1 MFQIRLKELREK
13 AGYSQQGFANAIG
26 VKQSTVGNWEAG
38 AREPK
43 FEVMER
49 LADFFGVS
57 VDYLLGRDTVQNN
70 TYTENL
76 KSSKDGSKWIPVLGT
91 VVAGIPLEAVED
103 IIDYEEISPQMAAQG
118 DFFAL
123 QIKGDSMEPKI
134 SNGDVVIV
142 RAQDDCDS
150 GDIAI
155 VLVNGNE
162 ATVKRIKKGPEG
174 IMLIPNNPG
183 YEPMYYS
190 NAEIE
195 SLPVRVIGKV
205 VELRAK
211 F

>member
-1 MFQIRLKELREK
+1 MFQVRLKELREK
-13 AGYSQQGFANAIG
+13 AGYSQQGFADAIG

-43 FEVMER
+43 FEIMER

-57 VDYLLGRDTVQNN
+57 VDYLLGRDVTHN
-70 TYTENL
+70 YADSL
-76 KSSKDGSKWIPVLGT
+76 KPSKDGSKWIPVLGT
-91 VVAGIPLEAVED
+91 VVAGIPLEAIED

-123 QIKGDSMEPKI
+123 QIKGDSMEPKM
-134 SNGDVVIV
+134 SSGDIVIV
-142 RAQDDCDS
+142 RAQNDCDT

-155 VLVNGNE
+155 VLVNGDE

-174 IMLIPNNPG
+174 LMLIPNNPA

>member
-1 MFQIRLKELREK
+1 MFQVRLKELREK
-13 AGYSQQGFANAIG
+13 AGYSQQGFADAIG

-43 FEVMER
+43 FEIMER

-57 VDYLLGRDTVQNN
+57 VDYLLGRDVTHN
-70 TYTENL
+70 YAESL
-76 KSSKDGSKWIPVLGT
+76 KPSKDGSKWIPVLGT
-91 VVAGIPLEAVED
+91 VVAGIPLEAIED

-123 QIKGDSMEPKI
+123 QIKGDSMEPKM
-134 SNGDVVIV
+134 SSGDIVIV
-142 RAQDDCDS
+142 RAQNDCDT

-155 VLVNGNE
+155 VLVNGDE

-174 IMLIPNNPG
+174 LMLIPNNPA

>member
-1 MFQIRLKELREK
+1 MFQVRLKELREK
-13 AGYSQQGFANAIG
+13 AGYSQQGFADAIG

-43 FEVMER
+43 FEIMER

-57 VDYLLGRDTVQNN
+57 VDYLLGRDVTHN
-70 TYTENL
+70 YAESL
-76 KSSKDGSKWIPVLGT
+76 KPSKDGSKWIPVLGT
-91 VVAGIPLEAVED
+91 VVAGIPLEAIED

-123 QIKGDSMEPKI
+123 QIKGDSMEPKM
-134 SNGDVVIV
+134 SSGDIVIV
-142 RAQDDCDS
+142 RAQNDCDT

-155 VLVNGNE
+155 VLVNGDE
-162 ATVKRIKKGPEG
+162 ATVKRIKKRPEG
-174 IMLIPNNPG
+174 LMLIPNNPA

>member
-142 RAQDDCDS
+142 R
-150 GDIAI
+150 
-155 VLVNGNE
+155 
-162 ATVKRIKKGPEG
+162 EG
-174 IMLIPNNPG
+174 IMLIPNNPA

>member
-13 AGYSQQGFANAIG
+13 AGYSQQGFADAIG

-43 FEVMER
+43 FEIMER

-57 VDYLLGRDTVQNN
+57 VDYLLGRDVSHN
-70 TYTENL
+70 YSESL
-76 KSSKDGSKWIPVLGT
+76 KPSKEGSKWIPVLGT
-91 VVAGIPLEAVED
+91 VVAGIPLEAIED
-103 IIDYEEISPQMAAQG
+103 IIDYEEISPQMASQG

-123 QIKGDSMEPKI
+123 QIKGDSMEPKM
-134 SNGDVVIV
+134 SSGDIVIV
-142 RAQDDCDS
+142 RAQNDCDT

-174 IMLIPNNPG
+174 LMLIPNNPA

>member
-57 VDYLLGRDTVQNN
+57 VDYLLGRD
-70 TYTENL
+70 TENL

-174 IMLIPNNPG
+174 IMLIPNNPA

>member
-1 MFQIRLKELREK
+1 MFQVRLKELREK
-13 AGYSQQGFANAIG
+13 AGYSQQGFADAIG

-43 FEVMER
+43 FEIMER

-57 VDYLLGRDTVQNN
+57 VDYLLGRDVTHNYAESL
-70 TYTENL
+70 TP
-76 KSSKDGSKWIPVLGT
+76 SKDGSKWIPVLGT
-91 VVAGIPLEAVED
+91 VVAGIPLEAIED

-123 QIKGDSMEPKI
+123 QIKGDSMEPKM
-134 SNGDVVIV
+134 SSGDIVIV
-142 RAQDDCDS
+142 RAQNDCDT

-155 VLVNGNE
+155 VLVNGDE

-174 IMLIPNNPG
+174 LMLIPNNPA